1 MAVPGPSV
9 VFAMART
16 VEGGRAAGLVSVL
29 GLEAGL
35 TVHVLA
41 AATGLAAVMHS
52 SDVAFVAVRYV
63 GAGYLLVMGLRQ
75 LVGPGGASSAPA
87 LTDRQSGGRWHPGRI
102 FRQACMVDLLN
113 PGTILFLAAYL
124 PQFVDTG
131 SGASGTQLLGLGAV
145 VVAVAT
151 LCDVAWVLGTA
162 EVVARVRRRR
172 HPEPERPR
180 RAPGG
185 RIGLPGPGHPS
196 RGGVIGQTGVILGS
210 RRGLRSERPTR
221 WLRSERQ
228 PREVEERAP
237 ATEVEERAPAT
248 VVEERGSHAVRNLPA
263 GG

>member
-1 MAVPGPSV
+1 MIDPTLVLFLGSVVAVMAVPGPSV

-87 LTDRQSGGRWHPGRI
+87 LTDRQPGGRWHPGRI

-131 SGASGTQLLGLGAV
+131 PGASGTQLLGLGAV

-172 HPEPERPR
+172 STPNQNVPGVH
-180 RAPGG
+180 RAV
-185 RIGLPGPGHPS
+185 GL
-196 RGGVIGQTGVILGS
+196 VYLG
-210 RRGLRSERPTR
+210 L
-221 WLRSERQ
+221 
-228 PREVEERAP
+228 
-237 ATEVEERAPAT
+237 ATPL
-248 VVEERGSHAVRNLPA
+248 VVG
-263 GG
+263 